1 MHSQRN
7 FVLNI
12 GFGRSPTSIFEVG
25 FEKSDSKN
33 CELVPTCP
41 ACYDCKCKNFLNR
54 KITVRFKLNLKT
66 DGLNCKMIFKSGE
79 RIERLHS
86 CSKQGRRIYNVCICK
101 QCFRLYKN
109 TFCVAKCLL
118 GCAQT
123 PCVLY
128 PLDAGCA
135 IASLKV
141 DRKVHH
147 DLAQGE
153 RGSLVKNTDL

>member
-86 CSKQGRRIYNVCICK
+86 
-101 QCFRLYKN
+101 
-109 TFCVAKCLL
+109 A
-118 GCAQT
+118 
-123 PCVLY
+123 
-128 PLDAGCA
+128 
-135 IASLKV
+135 
-141 DRKVHH
+141 RKP
-147 DLAQGE
+147 ANECQ
-153 RGSLVKNTDL
+153 

>member
-86 CSKQGRRIYNVCICK
+86 CSKQ
-101 QCFRLYKN
+101 CFRLYKN

-118 GCAQT
+118 GYAQ
-123 PCVLY
+123 PLCVLH

>member
-66 DGLNCKMIFKSGE
+66 DGLNCKMIFKSWE

-86 CSKQGRRIYNVCICK
+86 CSKQCVC
-101 QCFRLYKN
+101 LYKHHLRCKMLVGN
-109 TFCVAKCLL
+109 TQSLE
-118 GCAQT
+118 
-123 PCVLY
+123 LY
-128 PLDAGCA
+128 PLDVGCA
-135 IASLKV
+135 AMSSNSISI
-141 DRKVHH
+141 RSTR
-147 DLAQGE
+147 Q
-153 RGSLVKNTDL
+153 RN

>member
-33 CELVPTCP
+33 CELASTCP

-66 DGLNCKMIFKSGE
+66 DGLNCKMIFKFG
-79 RIERLHS
+79 RHVERLHS
-86 CSKQGRRIYNVCICK
+86 ARK
-101 QCFRLYKN
+101 QCVCLYKHHLRCKILVGN
-109 TFCVAKCLL
+109 T
-118 GCAQT
+118 QT
-123 PCVLY
+123 RDLHPM
-128 PLDAGCA
+128 DAGCM
-135 IASLKV
+135 IASQEN
-141 DRKVHH
+141 RR
-147 DLAQGE
+147 QYG
-153 RGSLVKNTDL
+153 